1 MVIFIVLL
9 LSFLYILKDIVSLMV
24 DWKLQLVYNANKLS
38 KFVRKRERIRNWLAF
53 SQLKL
58 SREATTPTTRVL
70 IFFPPSI
77 SIIHHPFGILHL
89 DFLKHNNVTY

>member
-1 MVIFIVLL
+1 MVTFIVLL
-9 LSFLYILKDIVSLMV
+9 LSFLYTLMDIVSLMV

-70 IFFPPSI
+70 LFFPPSI
-77 SIIHHPFGILHL
+77 SIILILSASC
-89 DFLKHNNVTY
+89 T

>member
-58 SREATTPTTRVL
+58 TREATTPTTRVL

-77 SIIHHPFGILHL
+77 SIIHLSFSILHL